1 MEDTG
6 QEAQLEVRAWR
17 DPRLPVR
24 LYSIK
29 FSISFLKPFSDMCE
43 LGSYNAA
50 TLKYDDLVFL
60 CKHKWF

>member
-6 QEAQLEVRAWR
+6 QEAQLEVRALR

-29 FSISFLKPFSDMCE
+29 FSISFSITFSDMCE

-50 TLKYDDLVFL
+50 TLKYDNLFFFV
-60 CKHKWF
+60 